1 MRHREH
7 FQPPDPIPKTYNTLS
22 VFSVLFGAFLQV
34 PCKVL
39 SEKRPLC
46 RIFSGILSVFQCRY
60 RNFCRQRSGA
70 ALGCPMRSG
79 PAKVLKT
86 PFKNLH
92 QNRQNGAEPANCH
105 HFCLTTGKPACKTL
119 QKTYKV
125 IYSRSITSGAHL
137 GGTAELLKLTA
148 GSKGCVAAA
157 CAGGGGT
164 RSNAGRNVLYF
175 FYIWINGG
183 VFPWKRIKKR

>member
-7 FQPPDPIPKTYNTLS
+7 FQPPGPIPKTYNTLS

-39 SEKRPLC
+39 SKKRPLC

-92 QNRQNGAEPANCH
+92 RNRQKGAKPANCH
-105 HFCLTTGKPACKTL
+105 HFCLTTGKSVCKTL
-119 QKTYKV
+119 QKTYKE

-137 GGTAELLKLTA
+137 GGTAELRSLRPEARDELPRDAPARRQRGATQA
-148 GSKGCVAAA
+148 VMCYTFFTFGSMEG
-157 CAGGGGT
+157 
-164 RSNAGRNVLYF
+164 F
-175 FYIWINGG
+175 FHG
-183 VFPWKRIKKR
+183 KE